1 MVDSIG
7 RSPLG
12 RSTMRGRRKKNF
24 VQKTVQKMEQWRD
37 KARINLLRQ
46 RDRYELKVKSN
57 QALMMAKKTDRVPN
71 INPTAVM
78 VTFGNKPTSREYGA
92 THSTL
97 PLKPK
102 YSIVK
107 PTKRIY
113 GNKWKRL
120 EGRDKI

>member
-12 RSTMRGRRKKNF
+12 RSTVRGRRKKNF

-37 KARINLLRQ
+37 KARMNLFRQ

-57 QALMMAKKTDRVPN
+57 QALMMAKKADRVLN
-71 INPTAVM
+71 INPTAIT
-78 VTFGNKPTSREYGA
+78 VTLGDKPKSREYGA

-102 YSIVK
+102 YSILK

-120 EGRDKI
+120 ERGDKT